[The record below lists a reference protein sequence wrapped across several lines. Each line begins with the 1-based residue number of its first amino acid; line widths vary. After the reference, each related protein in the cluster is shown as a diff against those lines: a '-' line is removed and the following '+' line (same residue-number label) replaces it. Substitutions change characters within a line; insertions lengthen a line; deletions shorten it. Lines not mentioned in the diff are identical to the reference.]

1 VGWLK
6 VNIEIGELVLH
17 GTDKATAK
25 RVGRAIEIELARLIQ
40 NEGLPNGL
48 QHQNQEIA
56 SLDAG
61 TLALTHGSTDST
73 LMGVGIARSVY
84 NTLGDTK

>member
-1 VGWLK
+1 MK
-6 VNIEIGELVLH
+6 VNFEIGELVLH

-25 RVGRAIEIELARLIQ
+25 RVGKAIEIELARLIQ

-61 TLALTHGSTDST
+61 ALALTHGSTDSARI
-73 LMGVGIARSVY
+73 GSGIARSVY
-84 NTLGDTK
+84 NALGDTK